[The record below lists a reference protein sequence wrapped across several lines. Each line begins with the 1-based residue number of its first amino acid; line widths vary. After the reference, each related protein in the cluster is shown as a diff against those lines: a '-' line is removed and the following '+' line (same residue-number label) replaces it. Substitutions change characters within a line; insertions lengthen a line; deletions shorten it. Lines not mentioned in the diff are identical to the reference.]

1 MRNDIRAAGRCLAV
15 GSLMWAALGH
25 VVPAMAV
32 SPGAFHVRFDRPVHH
47 RVSPRALQTT
57 NSIRIYLV
65 ALGDQGKTGIRI
77 GCGDSLIA
85 VRTPV
90 TPTNAPLRVALRL
103 LLASHSRYYGQ
114 SGLYNALYQSRLTVA
129 GLQIKNGR
137 AAISL
142 VGMFRLGG
150 VCDSPRLKAQL
161 RRTALQFPTVHS
173 VTILINGVA
182 LRKLLSGKGG

>member
-1 MRNDIRAAGRCLAV
+1 MRKGIRAAGRWLTA

-25 VVPAMAV
+25 VVPESAA
-32 SPGAFHVRFDRPVHH
+32 SPGAFHVRFDSSFQH

-65 ALGDQGKTGIRI
+65 ALGDQGKTGVRI

-85 VRTPV
+85 VRIPV
-90 TPTNAPLRVALRL
+90 TPTNAPLHVALRL

-129 GLQIKNGR
+129 GVQITNGR
-137 AAISL
+137 ATISL
-142 VGMFRLGG
+142 VGTLRLGG
-150 VCDSPRLKAQL
+150 VCDSPRLRAQL

-173 VTILINGVA
+173 VTILINGVH
-182 LRKLLSGKGG
+182 LWTLLSGKGG